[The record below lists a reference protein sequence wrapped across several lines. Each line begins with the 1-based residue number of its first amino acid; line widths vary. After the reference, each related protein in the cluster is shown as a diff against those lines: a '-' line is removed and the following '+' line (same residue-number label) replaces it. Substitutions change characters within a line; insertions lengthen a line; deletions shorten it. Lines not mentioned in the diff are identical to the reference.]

1 MICKVSYDVSGEPEF
16 DYFELCSTTDPVTA
30 KSWIINRRFDG
41 ERTVEDKITI
51 KAVEACRYVPRPG
64 VVFKRLHTLVVDEGP
79 GVNYYAKNVGS

>member
-41 ERTVEDKITI
+41 DPTAEDKITI
-51 KAVEACRYVPRPG
+51 KAVEACKYVPRPG
-64 VVFKRLHTLVVDEGP
+64 VFKRLHTLVVDKEFGA
-79 GVNYYAKNVGS
+79 NYYAKGE